1 MILLFCSFL
10 SSVPSFKGFAENKC
24 YDKLSFPTEFV
35 QGICYYFPSVKFLFL
50 HIFVLQY
57 DVFYDKL
64 SAISVF
70 LFL

>member
-1 MILLFCSFL
+1 MTLLFCSFL
-10 SSVPSFKGFAENKC
+10 SSMPSFRGFSRNKC
-24 YDKLSFPTEFV
+24 YDKLNFPSEFV
-35 QGICYYFPSVKFLFL
+35 QGIYYFFPLVKFIFF